1 MNLIKMKAIQVK
13 YKENATFKGY
23 TKEGSEEYNKRQL
36 KGLELYKRCNFE
48 KELKRNIDKYIEEY
62 TKLFV
67 DNDYIMTV
75 TPMEKLYP
83 AGYYEHCKSKKI
95 YVDHE
100 NKCLLLIEE
109 EN

>member
-1 MNLIKMKAIQVK
+1 MLKPIQVE

-23 TKEGSEEYNKRQL
+23 TKEGVEKYNKQQL
-36 KGLELYKRCNFE
+36 EGLELYKRCNFK

-67 DNDYIMTV
+67 DNNYIMTV
-75 TPMEKLYP
+75 TPMTKLYP
-83 AGYYEHCKSKKI
+83 SGYYEHCKKHKI
-95 YVDHE
+95 YVDYNNE
-100 NKCLLLIEE
+100 CLLLIEE